1 VWSKDQLTGE
11 VSLKPVTNVFVH
23 QVNSLLN
30 LWVKGQKLTTTKNHI
45 FYVAGK
51 GWIEAGQILPK
62 DKVMM
67 KDGSLEEVT
76 GTEEVALTEA
86 VNVYNFEVADWHTY
100 FVGQGVLVHNQ
111 SIESCEAVGKLFV
124 ISPSMREVGLN
135 GQTEVYRVLRP
146 DEDIAKGLVAKIP
159 SRNMSIE
166 GHLIS
171 GSRNNGSQ
179 FISTTTDINVA
190 KKWAAKEGNRIVK
203 IDLEKLP
210 DSLKLYDL
218 STEAGRANYINPNA
232 ITANRNAASSYEVLL
247 EGFVPADALEL
258 VK

>member
-51 GWIEAGQILPK
+51 GWIEAGRILSK

-124 ISPSMREVGLN
+124 EGKAFKVGEVIPDNALVVRGGESKIIDLKKNQEKDFKNHTLSANSGIGVDEADLSVNLLN
-135 GQTEVYRVLRP
+135 NKITTCKAGDLR
-146 DEDIAKGLVAKIP
+146 AKGYDVAP
-159 SRNMSIE
+159 SPTIDNPFHVSIITP
-166 GHLIS
+166 GGKLL
-171 GSRNNGSQ
+171 
-179 FISTTTDINVA
+179 TDDEASVLQNIFSVTPN
-190 KKWAAKEGNRIVK
+190 
-203 IDLEKLP
+203 P
-210 DSLKLYDL
+210 LKTRY
-218 STEAGRANYINPNA
+218 
-232 ITANRNAASSYEVLL
+232 
-247 EGFVPADALEL
+247 
-258 VK
+258 